1 MPTPAVV
8 DCGGLNVQLSTSLLA
23 LATASIVT
31 GRIGDGLKG
40 GEGEESGDEGDPP
53 ILSLSLLL
61 PL

>member
-31 GRIGDGLKG
+31 GRIEDGLRGGTVVMKG
-40 GEGEESGDEGDPP
+40 TP
-53 ILSLSLLL
+53 LSLSLSLSS
-61 PL
+61 